1 MGSERNGARI
11 GERVG
16 GKEGEKYREANIIII
31 AIGQL
36 ALAAVYGEC
45 TWNVF
50 PCEGLRRGAWRGG
63 ARARLDWEGL
73 CWCYE

>member
-1 MGSERNGARI
+1 MKRQVRGRERNGQGKQDLGEREKRGEVGSERNGVRI

-36 ALAAVYGEC
+36 ALAAVYSEC
-45 TWNVF
+45 TWN
-50 PCEGLRRGAWRGG
+50 
-63 ARARLDWEGL
+63 
-73 CWCYE
+73 